1 MSYIVNNAILM
12 AAGTSS
18 RFAPLSYELPKALIT
33 IKGEILI
40 ERQISQLKAAGIEQI
55 IVVAGYKKEQF
66 YYLEDKFDVI
76 VVDNDDY
83 NLRNNNSSIYAVRD
97 YLNNSYICSADNYFT
112 RNPFEKEVDDSY
124 YAALYANGETDE
136 WCIKEDEDGYINH
149 VQIGGRD
156 SWYMLGHVFWNESF
170 SKKFVDIL
178 IREYDLPQTKDLLWE
193 AIYMNHLDELK
204 LKIRRYDSDFIFEF
218 DTLEE
223 LRLFD
228 SSYLDNSGSKI
239 LEKISKELQCN
250 ESQIT
255 NIVALK
261 AVNRQE
267 AIGFSFICN
276 ERKYKYDYNA
286 KELRELNE

>member
-66 YYLEDKFDVI
+66 YYLEDIFDVM

-83 NLRNNNSSIYAVRD
+83 NIRNNNSSIYAVRD

-193 AIYMNHLDELK
+193 AIYMNYLDELK

-239 LEKISKELQCN
+239 LERISKELQCN

-276 ERKYKYDYNA
+276 ERKYQYDYNA
-286 KELRELNE
+286 KELRKLNE

>member
-1 MSYIVNNAILM
+1 
-12 AAGTSS
+12 
-18 RFAPLSYELPKALIT
+18 
-33 IKGEILI
+33 EILI

-261 AVNRQE
+261 AINRQE

-276 ERKYKYDYNA
+276 ERKYQYDYNA
-286 KELRELNE
+286 KELRKLNE

>member
-276 ERKYKYDYNA
+276 ERKYQYDYNA
-286 KELRELNE
+286 KELRKLNE

>member
-40 ERQISQLKAAGIEQI
+40 ERQISQLKAAGIEQL

-239 LEKISKELQCN
+239 LERISKELQCN

-276 ERKYKYDYNA
+276 ERKYQYDYNA
-286 KELRELNE
+286 KELRKLNE

>member
-66 YYLEDKFDVI
+66 YYLEDIFDVM

-83 NLRNNNSSIYAVRD
+83 NIRNNNSSIYAVRD

-193 AIYMNHLDELK
+193 AIYMNYLDELK

-239 LEKISKELQCN
+239 LERISKELQCN

-261 AVNRQE
+261 AINRQE

-276 ERKYKYDYNA
+276 ERKYQYDYNA
-286 KELRELNE
+286 KELRKLHE

>member
-40 ERQISQLKAAGIEQI
+40 ERQISQLKVAGIEQI

-83 NLRNNNSSIYAVRD
+83 NIRNNNSSIYAVRD

-204 LKIRRYDSDFIFEF
+204 LKIRRYDSGFIFEF

-239 LEKISKELQCN
+239 LERISKELQCN

-276 ERKYKYDYNA
+276 ERKYQYDYNA
-286 KELRELNE
+286 KELRKLHE

>member
-40 ERQISQLKAAGIEQI
+40 ERQISQLKAAGIEQL

-276 ERKYKYDYNA
+276 ERKYQYDYNA
-286 KELRELNE
+286 KELRKLNE

>member
-40 ERQISQLKAAGIEQI
+40 ERQISQLKAAGIYQI

-136 WCIKEDEDGYINH
+136 WCIKEDKDGYINH

-170 SKKFVDIL
+170 SKRFVDIL

>member
-1 MSYIVNNAILM
+1 
-12 AAGTSS
+12 
-18 RFAPLSYELPKALIT
+18 
-33 IKGEILI
+33 
-40 ERQISQLKAAGIEQI
+40 
-55 IVVAGYKKEQF
+55 
-66 YYLEDKFDVI
+66 
-76 VVDNDDY
+76 
-83 NLRNNNSSIYAVRD
+83 
-97 YLNNSYICSADNYFT
+97 
-112 RNPFEKEVDDSY
+112 
-124 YAALYANGETDE
+124 
-136 WCIKEDEDGYINH
+136 
-149 VQIGGRD
+149 
-156 SWYMLGHVFWNESF
+156 MLGHVFWNESF

-193 AIYMNHLDELK
+193 AIYMNYLDELK

-239 LEKISKELQCN
+239 LERISKELQCN

-261 AVNRQE
+261 AINRQE

-276 ERKYKYDYNA
+276 ERKYQYDYNA
-286 KELRELNE
+286 KELRKLNE